1 MSEMKTL
8 FQTKDIPLA
17 EQMRPNKMS
26 DVVGQDHLLGPEG
39 PIGQMLAAKKITSF
53 ILWGPPGCGKTTIA
67 KLMASEVSYHF
78 EAISAVF
85 SGVSELRKV
94 FKDAKQKFD
103 MGKKTVLFVD
113 EIHRFNK
120 AQQDSF
126 LPYIEDGT
134 IVLIGATTENPS
146 FELNS
151 ALLSRVQVF
160 TLKALEQDSINIL
173 LDKVEE
179 FIGHKLPFTDKSRDF
194 ICRMADG
201 DGRFFYSVIEQILL
215 SPTVDIIDRD
225 TLQKILHRKPANYD
239 KSGDQHFNLMSALH
253 KSLRGSDVDASLYW
267 MARMLKGGEDPLYIL
282 RRLIRFSVEDIGT
295 ADPNALTQATH
306 ATEAYERLGS
316 PEGELA
322 IAQCVAYLATAPKS
336 NAVYKAYKEAL
347 KVAAETSSLSP
358 PKHILNAPTK
368 LMQEQGYGEGYQY
381 DHDVEDGFSG
391 QNYFPEEMA
400 RQRFYQPIE
409 RGFERD
415 ILKRL
420 AYFDALRQKKAS

>member
-1 MSEMKTL
+1 MKTL